1 MPIKPGGL
9 AMKVI
14 RCINNFQITVGP
26 AYNEHPA
33 ITINCFYQKR
43 TVLIDSDAKKVR
55 LQRVPL
61 VTRMSVWM
69 KLLVARETHCICL
82 KILPQKVGNPI
93 MRPMAYYRPQRSC
106 GQGNVFTG
114 VCLSTGGE
122 GVCLSA
128 CWDARPPQPGRP
140 PRPGRHPPG
149 KQTPAYGLRAAGK
162 HPTGMHSCALC
173 MRTGPRTVLNN
184 RKQWILIP
192 VPVSDQYEHFRIVLY
207 FPLGPCTSHDPVP
220 V

>member
-43 TVLIDSDAKKVR
+43 RVLIDIDAKKVR

-61 VTRMSVWM
+61 VTRMSVWIM
-69 KLLVARETHCICL
+69 LLVARGTHCICL

-93 MRPMAYYRPQRSC
+93 MRPMANYRPQRSC

-114 VCLSTGGE
+114 VCLSTGGR
-122 GVCLSA
+122 VSA
-128 CWDARPPQPGRP
+128 SVHAGMPDP
-140 PRPGRHPPG
+140 PRTRQTSPGPG
-149 KQTPAYGLRAAGK
+149 T
-162 HPTGMHSCALC
+162 
-173 MRTGPRTVLNN
+173 
-184 RKQWILIP
+184 
-192 VPVSDQYEHFRIVLY
+192 
-207 FPLGPCTSHDPVP
+207 PLGPGTPPPDQVNTPQTRQTPPPGSRLQHTVYERPVRILLECIL
-220 V
+220 VHSAWERDQERY